1 MSNCELL
8 KRLLK
13 YSVLQMDVYKTS
25 LNSLIVVLVYLKNLA
40 TVSEFLYFI
49 VLDGNSIVN
58 IYYQFVD
65 QTRAKIFR
73 PVSF

>member
-1 MSNCELL
+1 
-8 KRLLK
+8 
-13 YSVLQMDVYKTS
+13 MDVYTTS
-25 LNSLIVVLVYLKNLA
+25 LNSLIDVLVYLKNLA

-73 PVSF
+73 SVSF